1 MRKGMYWSSLACV
14 WVIFIFVFFTLN
26 LLSDDVAFSEMENRS
41 LAQKPT
47 FKWDRVLEG
56 RYSSKYEKYVNDQF
70 FGRDAWVQ
78 MKSQTDLLL
87 GQKENNGVYFGSD
100 DYLIE
105 AFHPASEEI
114 LNQNLI
120 AINDFSKELKTSFLM
135 VPNAVYVLSD
145 KLPREAPVIDQ
156 QASILNF
163 ASQLREDILF
173 VNSTEALKSHKEEAI
188 YYKNDHHWSTL
199 GAYYTFLQLA
209 KSLDLEVDLDY
220 HVLTV
225 TESFDGTLSA
235 KSGFEARSL
244 DTIEV
249 YLPQTDVLYVVTYVE
264 EQQKSTTV
272 YQTEALEGRDKYTFF
287 LGGNHSLVKIQT
299 TSSSENRLLV
309 LKDSYANALIPFLI
323 PYYDEIL
330 VVDPRYY
337 FDDLEALIEKEK
349 INELLYVYN
358 ANTFFSDNSL
368 NLVLNND

>member
-1 MRKGMYWSSLACV
+1 M
-14 WVIFIFVFFTLN
+14 
-26 LLSDDVAFSEMENRS
+26 
-41 LAQKPT
+41 
-47 FKWDRVLEG
+47 
-56 RYSSKYEKYVNDQF
+56 
-70 FGRDAWVQ
+70 
-78 MKSQTDLLL
+78 
-87 GQKENNGVYFGSD
+87 
-100 DYLIE
+100 
-105 AFHPASEEI
+105 
-114 LNQNLI
+114 
-120 AINDFSKELKTSFLM
+120 
-135 VPNAVYVLSD
+135 
-145 KLPREAPVIDQ
+145 
-156 QASILNF
+156 
-163 ASQLREDILF
+163 
-173 VNSTEALKSHKEEAI
+173 
-188 YYKNDHHWSTL
+188 
-199 GAYYTFLQLA
+199 
-209 KSLDLEVDLDY
+209 
-220 HVLTV
+220 
-225 TESFDGTLSA
+225 SA

-272 YQTEALEGRDKYTFF
+272 YQTEALEGRDKYTVF